1 VVELHVL
8 QVPEVQEVQVSFAQA
23 EPTEHVDLAQ
33 VELVDLAGVP
43 EHAAAP
49 VIAITKKT
57 NIKMLTALIIVFCII
72 FSSNFLVCVNSKINL
87 LLNGS

>member
-1 VVELHVL
+1 MVELHAL
-8 QVPEVQEVQVSFAQA
+8 QVPEVQVFFAQA

-43 EHAAAP
+43 GHAAAA

-72 FSSNFLVCVNSKINL
+72 FSSNFLVCVNSKTTL
-87 LLNGS
+87 LLKGS